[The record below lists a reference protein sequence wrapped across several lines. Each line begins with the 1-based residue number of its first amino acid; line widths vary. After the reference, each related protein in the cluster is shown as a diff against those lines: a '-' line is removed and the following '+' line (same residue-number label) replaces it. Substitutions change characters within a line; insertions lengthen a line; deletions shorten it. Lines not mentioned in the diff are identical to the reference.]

1 MKSGGKSPAEAG
13 GCRLL
18 KERLPVEAKNAPG
31 RAGYL
36 TENYHYFHL
45 RDTAGQERDFHF
57 HEFDKIVLLIDG
69 RVEYALE
76 NVRYELRPW
85 SVLLV
90 KHHTIHRAE
99 IDKSLP
105 YERVIIY
112 LDGKYF
118 ERAMPQ
124 ARLMDCF
131 TTADKTGRHLLLPDA
146 EQQVALRGAI
156 AAYEQAA
163 GDEGFGAQALRDTVI
178 IQLLIQIGRMSAS
191 APDTGAR
198 YDPKIQQTLSYINEN
213 LNAELTVDTLAERVF
228 LSKYHFMRLFKAQT
242 GSTVHAYIRQKRL
255 LYAARLIR
263 EGADVYRAAVDS
275 GFGDY
280 SAFHRAFRESFG
292 TSPGK
297 LKR

>member
-18 KERLPVEAKNAPG
+18 KEKLPVEAKNAPG

-146 EQQVALRGAI
+146 EQQETLRGAI

-163 GDEGFGAQALRDTVI
+163 GDEGFGAQALRDTII

-263 EGADVYRAAVDS
+263 EGADVYRAAADS